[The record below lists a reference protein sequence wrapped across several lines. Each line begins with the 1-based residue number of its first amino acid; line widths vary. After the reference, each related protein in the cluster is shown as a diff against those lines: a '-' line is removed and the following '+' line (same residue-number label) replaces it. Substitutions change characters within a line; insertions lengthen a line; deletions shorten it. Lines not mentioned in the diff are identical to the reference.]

1 MLGYRGR
8 GGLHGDGLD
17 IAFFVG
23 PDGVLHLDLF
33 FAALL
38 LIKLGSESTEVLRI
52 LGDMVLLSGGALA
65 DASVMVES
73 AIESISR

>member
-1 MLGYRGR
+1 M
-8 GGLHGDGLD
+8 
-17 IAFFVG
+17 G

-73 AIESISR
+73 IIESISR

>member
-1 MLGYRGR
+1 M
-8 GGLHGDGLD
+8 
-17 IAFFVG
+17 G

-73 AIESISR
+73 FAVQLLPALDVFVLRHDW